1 MYGHPELKETSKQ
14 RPRLDRHSPGH
25 VVVGWSP
32 RSSQQTVLPLSCVPP
47 LALTSGRVRDCGRHG
62 RTEGSRA
69 GAWADGAAR
78 MGRRFRVQAGLRPR
92 RLVELRLGVGLGARG
107 WLGLRPRLRAGPPRR
122 CRRRRVRRVWLRQRR
137 RWRRKRA
144 WGSGSASAAPAARAA
159 TLAASAGEPAA
170 GRLGLEV
177 ITRLTAA
184 GARAV
189 GSAVAEG
196 SGHRED
202 AVVAATEEGQS
213 ASGGGAVRCA
223 TANKHAF
230 LASSCVT
237 L

>member
-1 MYGHPELKETSKQ
+1 VGGRRRTDGPAIPGPGRAPAPTA
-14 RPRLDRHSPGH
+14 RGVTAGGGPRGPG
-25 VVVGWSP
+25 V
-32 RSSQQTVLPLSCVPP
+32 
-47 LALTSGRVRDCGRHG
+47 
-62 RTEGSRA
+62 A
-69 GAWADGAAR
+69 GATATAPRRAPAALQTAPR
-78 MGRRFRVQAGLRPR
+78 TAGLATTAAA
-92 RLVELRLGVGLGARG
+92 VEEEAGVG
-107 WLGLRPRLRAGPPRR
+107 
-122 CRRRRVRRVWLRQRR
+122 
-137 RWRRKRA
+137 
-144 WGSGSASAAPAARAA
+144 GSGSASAAPAARAA